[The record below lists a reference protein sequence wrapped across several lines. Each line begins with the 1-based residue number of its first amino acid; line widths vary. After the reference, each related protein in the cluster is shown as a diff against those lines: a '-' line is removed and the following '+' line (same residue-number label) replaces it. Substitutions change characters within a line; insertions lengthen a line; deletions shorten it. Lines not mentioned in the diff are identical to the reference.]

1 MLLVILWG
9 GLWPPWASPICAS
22 TSSWS
27 CWLAS
32 MSSWAWSPSEV
43 PRIVWSYHTTPQSN
57 THETPF
63 SLVYG
68 TDAMI
73 PVEIQESSPDSWIS
87 LLKGPMIH
95 NIIPIIFTLHPK
107 RSNISIT
114 SHDISLN
121 TQQENYILLTNLCSS
136 VNFVLSMNFY
146 QQIQLSMEFTDVFV
160 FVSNYPTF
168 LC

>member
-1 MLLVILWG
+1 
-9 GLWPPWASPICAS
+9 
-22 TSSWS
+22 
-27 CWLAS
+27 
-32 MSSWAWSPSEV
+32 
-43 PRIVWSYHTTPQSN
+43 
-57 THETPF
+57 
-63 SLVYG
+63 
-68 TDAMI
+68 
-73 PVEIQESSPDSWIS
+73 
-87 LLKGPMIH
+87 MIH